1 MHERVSVVIVGA
13 GPAGIAAGM
22 FLKRAGVEP
31 LLLDEREPGGLL
43 REANLVENYPGF
55 PGGISG
61 RELASLM
68 AHQME
73 KLGVRLEKG
82 SATKVSPKNGSFVT
96 ETETDTYESDAV
108 IIATGTAPKRVEIEG
123 ARELEGR
130 RLFYGLASIGTDD
143 IRDKRVLVLGGGD
156 AAFDYAINMS
166 TRGNSVTIVSRSA
179 ASCLPLLLERADA
192 RGIEISEGCV
202 PERMMES
209 TDGVR
214 VECACGDDKKVFE
227 ADIVIVAHG
236 REPRVDMLPPEL
248 RKRIDD
254 PGERPPMTGIEGLFV
269 AGDVVRGIHRQAAI
283 AAGDGVLAAMH
294 VEKLLKKRGGV
305 ES

>member
-1 MHERVSVVIVGA
+1 MHEKMSVIIVGA

-22 FLKRAGVEP
+22 FLKRAGVE
-31 LLLDEREPGGLL
+31 LILLDEREPGGLL

-68 AHQME
+68 VNQME
-73 KLGVRLEKG
+73 MLGVRFEK
-82 SATKVSPKNGSFVT
+82 SAVTEVSPKDHSFVV
-96 ETETDTYESDAV
+96 ETDTNTYESDAV
-108 IIATGTAPKRVEIEG
+108 IIATGTEPKRIEIDG

-130 RLFYGLASIGTDD
+130 RLFYGLSSIGIDD
-143 IRDKRVLVLGGGD
+143 VRGKRVLVLGGGD

-166 TRGNSVTIVSRSA
+166 ARENSVTVISRSA
-179 ASCLPLLLERADA
+179 ASCLPLLLERAEA
-192 RGIEISEGCV
+192 RGVEISEGCAS
-202 PERMMES
+202 ERMVES
-209 TDGVR
+209 SDGVA
-214 VECACGDDKKVFE
+214 VECICGGGRKVFE

-236 REPRVDMLPPEL
+236 REPRLDMLSLEL
-248 RKRIDD
+248 RERIDD
-254 PGERPPMTGIEGLFV
+254 SGERPPMTGIEGLFV

-294 VEKLLKKRGGV
+294 VEKLLKRGGV